1 MADVQTPEMGLKL
14 EFLLYGTE
22 IIHGNSSWRKKTLT
36 S

>member
-14 EFLLYGTE
+14 ALLLYGTE
-22 IIHGNSSWRKKTLT
+22 IIYGTSSWRKKLT